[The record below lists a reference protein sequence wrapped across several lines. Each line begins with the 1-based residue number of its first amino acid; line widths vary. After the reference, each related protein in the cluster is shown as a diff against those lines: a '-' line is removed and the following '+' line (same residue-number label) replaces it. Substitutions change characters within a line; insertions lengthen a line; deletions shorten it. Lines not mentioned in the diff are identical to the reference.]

1 MPQPVQRERSITARL
16 SMTLT
21 APLSHA
27 LSHILQAM
35 QETEQFLT
43 TGAPFSF
50 YRGTVTPMRLTREAF
65 WNSHTGGQI

>member
-1 MPQPVQRERSITARL
+1 MPQPVQRVRSITARL

-43 TGAPFSF
+43 TGAPFSLF
-50 YRGTVTPMRLTREAF
+50 EQATLTSADF
-65 WNSHTGGQI
+65 GSTDIAL